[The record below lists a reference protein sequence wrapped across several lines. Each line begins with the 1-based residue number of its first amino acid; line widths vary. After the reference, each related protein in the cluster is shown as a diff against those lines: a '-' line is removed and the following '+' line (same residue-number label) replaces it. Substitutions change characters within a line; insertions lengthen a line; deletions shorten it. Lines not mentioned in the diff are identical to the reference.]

1 MDDKITTLSVLD
13 ISEQELFKNVD
24 FNSIMPLLADC
35 VTHSI
40 ANNEI
45 LIKTGET
52 NNNVYLILSGA
63 FNVHLTENNS
73 DPVIVLGPGQSIGEI
88 AVIDHQ
94 PASAYVSAAEDSR
107 ILLIDE
113 EVMWSLIGSSHAIAN
128 NLLVILSQRLRH
140 GNSVIIKI
148 KGLLKE
154 YEHHATVD
162 ALTSLYNRRW
172 LDNMLIRVM
181 QRCHKNDEVLSVMMI
196 DIDSFK
202 NYNDKHGRL
211 AGDVALRTVSQT
223 IIQYLRPED
232 LVTRYGGEEL
242 FALLPG
248 LDIKATIAVAE
259 RLRKAIRQTKITN
272 KDDQPLPGVTIS
284 IGVAE
289 MKESDNPHKL
299 IEAADKAMYKA
310 KHSVRDKV
318 CSFVSET

>member
-1 MDDKITTLSVLD
+1 
-13 ISEQELFKNVD
+13 
-24 FNSIMPLLADC
+24 MPLLSDCNIRNIADRE
-35 VTHSI
+35 T
-40 ANNEI
+40 
-45 LIKTGET
+45 LIKAGEINT
-52 NNNVYLILSGA
+52 NVYLILSGK
-63 FNVHLTENNS
+63 FNVHLTPDCA
-73 DPVIVLGPGQSIGEI
+73 DPVTVLKPGQSIGEI
-88 AVIDHQ
+88 SIIDHQ
-94 PASAYVSAAEDSR
+94 PASAYVSAVKESR
-107 ILLIDE
+107 VLVIDE

-128 NLLVILSQRLRH
+128 NLLVVLSQRLRH
-140 GNSVIIKI
+140 GNSVINKI

-172 LDNMLIRVM
+172 LDNMQSRVM
-181 QRCHKNDEVLSVMMI
+181 QRCHKNNEALSVMMI

-202 NYNDKHGRL
+202 NYNDKNGHL
-211 AGDVALRTVSQT
+211 AGDIALRTVSQT

-248 LDIKATIAVAE
+248 MDIKATVAVAE
-259 RLRKAIRQTKITN
+259 RLREAIKQTNITD

-289 MKESDNPHKL
+289 MKIHDDPHQL

-310 KHSVRDKV
+310 KHSGRDKV
-318 CSFVSET
+318 CI